1 MPIKPAC
8 SGSCDCSNAKSLKPR
23 VEPGRV
29 VAEDQV
35 SAHGAAAS
43 SEVNGLW
50 RRSVF
55 RIPGMDCP
63 AEEQMI
69 RLRLADAPV
78 TTLRFDLPGR
88 TLIVDH
94 GGEAAAILSRLLPLG
109 YGAVL
114 VESEALQQGEA
125 PAAAGANDADEACV
139 LWFLLAINAVMFV
152 VELGA
157 GLWARSAG
165 LVADAM
171 DMFADAA
178 VYGVALYAVG
188 RTARHKLGAARLA
201 GMLQLLLALAAL
213 GETARRMLTGAT
225 PEPLGMVGI
234 ALLALAANVACLWL
248 ISRHRDGG
256 VHMKASYIFSANDV
270 IANLGVIAA
279 GVLVG
284 WIGSPWPDWII
295 GLVIGA
301 VVLAGALRILRLR

>member
-8 SGSCDCSNAKSLKPR
+8 SGGCHCSTAKTLKR
-23 VEPGRV
+23 HVEL
-29 VAEDQV
+29 DQALAADV
-35 SAHGAAAS
+35 AAALGTEAAAAKGS
-43 SEVNGLW
+43 W

-63 AEEQMI
+63 SEEQMI

-78 TTLRFDLPGR
+78 SALRFDLPGR
-88 TLIVDH
+88 TLTVDH
-94 GGEAAAILSRLLPLG
+94 GGEAEAILSRLLPLG

-114 VESEALQQGEA
+114 AQSDALQSAEA
-125 PAAAGANDADEACV
+125 PAAPLANDADEARV
-139 LWFLLAINAVMFV
+139 LWVLLAINAMMFV

-188 RTARHKLGAARLA
+188 CSARHKLGAARLA
-201 GMLQLLLALAAL
+201 GVLQLLLALAAL
-213 GETARRMLTGAT
+213 GETARRMLTGAA
-225 PEPLGMVGI
+225 PEPLGMVSI
-234 ALLALAANVACLWL
+234 AVLALAANVACLWL

-295 GLVIGA
+295 GVAIAA